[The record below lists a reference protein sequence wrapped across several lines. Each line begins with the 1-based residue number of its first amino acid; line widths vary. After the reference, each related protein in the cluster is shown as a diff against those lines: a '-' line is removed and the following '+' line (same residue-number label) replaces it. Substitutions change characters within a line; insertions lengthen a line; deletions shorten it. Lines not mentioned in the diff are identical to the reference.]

1 MVGMN
6 RLTIARKLPLSIGG
20 IVVVVTTAMTILAYF
35 QVRRGLLAA
44 ASDRLNHVTHQLQDL
59 LETSARTSYASM
71 TTVARSLAVK
81 DHLASP
87 ADATADSVRTLV
99 ARHWRPSTAVSG
111 FEIWDMH
118 GEVRLSSSP
127 TLRRLDATER
137 AALITALSSNPTGF
151 TSAYRAAGATDTLE
165 AAAIVPIK
173 VDSTLRGFLVQR
185 RRLSSTPQNIK
196 SLSALIGSNARLLI
210 GSRDGKVWND
220 LIKSVP
226 GVPAQHVTDTSVLS
240 FARPSEQRVL
250 ARLAPVKTT
259 DWIVAVEFLE
269 EPIFAPAGQF
279 LRRAFTLGAFL
290 SLIGVLVGI
299 VVSRNITKP
308 LREVSDAAS
317 ALASGTDSARVKVV
331 RKDELGQL
339 ATSFNEMAEQI
350 ELGHMQL
357 AGALERYRLMFDRN
371 PVPMW
376 VYARDTLK
384 FLDVN
389 TAAIDHYGYSREE
402 FLAMTLKDIRPSDDI
417 PYLVASIAERL
428 ETPTRQRVWKHRK
441 KDGSLIDVEIVR
453 TDIDLQGRPAGFALA
468 NDITE
473 RLAAESAIATAKER
487 IEVQFGQLKALRAI
501 DQAILGTTDLR
512 LLLKSVLHEI
522 MAQLRADAAV
532 IFLFNPHTLT
542 VDTSASIGYRTR
554 AAERER
560 VPLGDG
566 VAGRAA
572 RERRTIAVPDL
583 AEHDMSAG
591 LKQVADEE
599 GIRAVYA
606 VPLIAKGQV
615 IGVLDVLFRKPHR
628 VSDDWLEF
636 CEALAGQAAMA
647 IESCKSFEELQHANL
662 ELSLAY
668 DRTIEGWS
676 RALDMR
682 DKETE
687 GHTQRVTEMTLRVS
701 RLAGI
706 GDPELVHVRRGAL
719 LHDIG
724 KMGVPDAV
732 LLKPGPLTNDEWKVM
747 RMHPVFAVELLS
759 PIEYL
764 RPSLEIPYCHHEK
777 WDGSGYPRG
786 LKGDQIPLAARL
798 FAVVDV
804 WDALRSDRPYRKG
817 WSDEKV
823 REHILEGSGTHFDPR
838 AVELFLQSLG
848 ELPGGPP
855 RAQSIGESVPLAL

>member
-1 MVGMN
+1 MVAAK
-6 RLTIARKLPLSIGG
+6 RFSIARKLPLSVAG
-20 IVVVVTTAMTILAYF
+20 IVVVVTAAMTVLAYL
-35 QVRRGLLAA
+35 QVRRGLIVA
-44 ASDRLNHVTHQLQDL
+44 ASDRLSHVTHQLEDL
-59 LETSARTSYASM
+59 LETSARTLYATMDS
-71 TTVARSLAVK
+71 VAKSGAVTA
-81 DHLASP
+81 HLTAPS
-87 ADATADSVRTLV
+87 DATADSVRAVV
-99 ARHWRPSTAVSG
+99 AKRWRPSPAVTG

-118 GEVRLSSSP
+118 GEVRLASSL
-127 TLRRLDATER
+127 TMRRLEATER
-137 AALITALSSNPTGF
+137 AALISALSSSPTGF
-151 TSAYRAAGATDTLE
+151 TSAYRPGGAGDTLE
-165 AAAIVPIK
+165 SAAIVPIK
-173 VDSTLRGFLVQR
+173 VDSTVRGFLIQR
-185 RRLSSTPQNIK
+185 RRLNSTPQGVK
-196 SLSALIGSNARLLI
+196 SLTELIGSNARLLI

-220 LIKSVP
+220 LVKSVA
-226 GVPAQHVTDTSVLS
+226 GVPPQYMMDTSVLT
-240 FARPSEQRVL
+240 FARSSEPRVL
-250 ARLAPVKTT
+250 ARTVPVKTT
-259 DWIVAVEFLE
+259 DWLLAVEFLE
-269 EPIFAPAGQF
+269 EPILAPAGQF
-279 LRRAFTLGAFL
+279 LRRAFTLGAL
-290 SLIGVLVGI
+290 LALIAALVGVL
-299 VVSRNITKP
+299 VSRNITKP
-308 LREVSDAAS
+308 LREVTDAAS
-317 ALASGTDSARVKVV
+317 TLASGTDSARVKVA
-331 RKDELGQL
+331 RNDELGQL
-339 ATSFNEMAEQI
+339 ATSFNAMAEQI

-376 VYARDTLK
+376 VFARDTLR

-389 TAAIDHYGYSREE
+389 TAAIEHYGYSREE
-402 FLAMTLKDIRPSDDI
+402 FLAMTLKDIRPTDEI
-417 PYLVASIAERL
+417 PFLVSSIAEPL
-428 ETPTRQRVWKHRK
+428 DTPRQRIWKHRK

-453 TDIDLQGRPAGFALA
+453 TDIELQGRAASFALA
-468 NDITE
+468 NDITD
-473 RLAAESAIATAKER
+473 RLAAESAVATAKER
-487 IEVQFGQLKALRAI
+487 IELQFGRLKALRAI

-522 MAQLRADAAV
+522 MAQLRGDAAV
-532 IFLFNPHTLT
+532 IFLFNPHSLT

-554 AAERER
+554 AAEKER

-583 AEHDMSAG
+583 AEHEMSSG
-591 LKQVADEE
+591 LKQVADDE

-615 IGVLDVLFRKPHR
+615 IGVLDVLFRKPHK

-647 IESCKSFEELQHANL
+647 IESCKSFEELQRANL

-687 GHTQRVTEMTLRVS
+687 GHTQRVTEMTMRVS

-706 GDPELVHVRRGAL
+706 SEPELVHVRRGAL

-724 KMGVPDAV
+724 KMGVPDAI
-732 LLKPGPLTNDEWKVM
+732 LLKPGPLTNDEWSIM
-747 RMHPVFAVELLS
+747 RLHPVFAVELLAA
-759 PIEYL
+759 IEYL
-764 RPSLEIPYCHHEK
+764 RPALDIPYCHHEK

-804 WDALRSDRPYRKG
+804 WDALRSDRPYRQG
-817 WSDEKV
+817 WPDEKV
-823 REHILEGSGTHFDPR
+823 RQHILEGSGTHFDPR
-838 AVELFLQSLG
+838 AIELFFHSLD
-848 ELPGGPP
+848 EL
-855 RAQSIGESVPLAL
+855 SSVESLTDDLEDVPLAL

>member
-1 MVGMN
+1 VG
-6 RLTIARKLPLSIGG
+6 A

-35 QVRRGLLAA
+35 QVRSGLIAA
-44 ASDRLNHVTHQLQDL
+44 ASDRLSHVTQQLEGL
-59 LETSARTSYASM
+59 LETSARTSYATM
-71 TTVARSLAVK
+71 GTVANSDAVHT
-81 DHLASP
+81 HLTAP
-87 ADATADSVRTLV
+87 NELTADSVRAVV
-99 ARHWRPSTAVSG
+99 AKNWRPNSAVAG
-111 FEIWDMH
+111 FEIWDLQ
-118 GEVRLSSSP
+118 GEVRLASSP

-137 AALITALSSNPTGF
+137 AALISALRSSPVGF
-151 TSAYRAAGATDTLE
+151 MSAYRAAGPADTLE
-165 AAAIVPIK
+165 SAAIVPIK
-173 VDSTLRGFLVQR
+173 RDSTLLGFLIQR
-185 RRLSSTPQNIK
+185 RRLSTTPQGIK
-196 SLSALIGSNARLLI
+196 SLSDLIGSNARLLI

-226 GVPAQHVTDTSVLS
+226 GVPSQYMMDTSLLT
-240 FARPSEQRVL
+240 FARPSEPRVL
-250 ARLAPVKTT
+250 ARIVPVSTT
-259 DWIVAVEFLE
+259 DWLLAVEFLE
-269 EPIFAPAGQF
+269 GPILAPAAQF
-279 LRRAFTLGAFL
+279 LRRAFTLGGLLA
-290 SLIGVLVGI
+290 LIGVLIGVF
-299 VVSRNITKP
+299 VSRNFTKP
-308 LREVSDAAS
+308 LREITGAAS
-317 ALASGTDSARVKVV
+317 ALAAGTDSARARVT
-331 RKDELGQL
+331 RNDELGQL
-339 ATSFNEMAEQI
+339 ATSFNAMAEQI
-350 ELGHMQL
+350 ELGHKQL
-357 AGALERYRLMFDRN
+357 EGALERYRLMFDRN

-376 VYARDTLK
+376 VFARDTLR

-389 TAAIDHYGYSREE
+389 AAAIEHYGYSREE
-402 FLAMTLKDIRPSDDI
+402 FLAMTLKDIRPEGEI
-417 PYLVASIAERL
+417 PHLVSTIAEPL
-428 ETPTRQRVWKHRK
+428 EALTRQRVWKHRK

-453 TDIDLQGRPAGFALA
+453 TDIELQGRAASFALA

-473 RLAAESAIATAKER
+473 RLAAGRAIANAKER
-487 IEVQFGQLKALRAI
+487 IELQFGRLKALRAI

-522 MAQLRADAAV
+522 MAQLRGDAAV

-583 AEHDMSAG
+583 AEHEMSVG
-591 LKQVADEE
+591 LKRVADDE

-615 IGVLDVLFRKPHR
+615 IGVLDVLFRKPHK

-647 IESCKSFEELQHANL
+647 IESCKSFEGLQHANM

-687 GHTQRVTEMTLRVS
+687 GHTQRVTEMTMRVG

-706 GDPELVHVRRGAL
+706 SEPELVHVRRGAL

-732 LLKPGPLTNDEWKVM
+732 LLKPGPLTNDEWTVM
-747 RMHPVFAVELLS
+747 RLHPVFAVELLS

-764 RPSLEIPYCHHEK
+764 RPALDIPYCHHEK

-804 WDALRSDRPYRKG
+804 WDALRSDRPYRTG

-823 REHILEGSGTHFDPR
+823 RQHILEGSGTHFDPK
-838 AVELFLQSLG
+838 AIELFVRALA
-848 ELPGGPP
+848 ELPNV
-855 RAQSIGESVPLAL
+855 ESLTDDLEDVPLAL

>member
-1 MVGMN
+1 M
-6 RLTIARKLPLSIGG
+6 IAAKRFSIAKKLPLSFGA
-20 IVVVVTTAMTILAYF
+20 IVVVVTAAMTVLAYF
-35 QVRRGLLAA
+35 QVRRGLIAA
-44 ASDRLNHVTHQLQDL
+44 ASDRLNHVTHQLEGL
-59 LETSARTSYASM
+59 LATSARTSYVTMDS
-71 TTVARSLAVK
+71 VAK
-81 DHLASP
+81 SP
-87 ADATADSVRTLV
+87 AVLAHLSGPTDATADSVRALV
-99 ARHWRPSTAVSG
+99 AKQWRPSPSVTG
-111 FEIWDMH
+111 FEIWDLH
-118 GEVRLSSSP
+118 GEVRLANP
-127 TLRRLDATER
+127 LTLRRLEATER
-137 AALITALSSNPTGF
+137 AALISALSSSPVGF
-151 TSAYRAAGATDTLE
+151 TSAYRAAGAADTLE
-165 AAAIVPIK
+165 SATIVPVK
-173 VDSTLRGFLVQR
+173 KDSALVGFLVQR
-185 RRLSSTPQNIK
+185 RRLNSTPQAIK
-196 SLSALIGSNARLLI
+196 SLSDLIGSNARLLI

-226 GVPAQHVTDTSVLS
+226 GIPSQYMADTSLVT
-240 FARPSEQRVL
+240 FARPNEPRVL
-250 ARLAPVKTT
+250 ARVVPVSTT
-259 DWIVAVEFLE
+259 DWLLAVEFLE
-269 EPIFAPAGQF
+269 EPILAPAAHF
-279 LRRAFTLGAFL
+279 LRRAFALGGLLAL
-290 SLIGVLVGI
+290 VGALIGML
-299 VVSRNITKP
+299 VSRNFTNP
-308 LREVSDAAS
+308 LREVTGAAS
-317 ALASGTDSARVKVV
+317 ALAAGTESVRAKVKSS
-331 RKDELGQL
+331 DELGQL
-339 ATSFNEMAEQI
+339 ATSFNAMAEQI
-350 ELGHMQL
+350 ELSHKEL
-357 AGALERYRLMFDRN
+357 EGALERYRLMFDRN

-376 VYARDTLK
+376 VFARDTLR

-389 TAAIDHYGYSREE
+389 AAAIEHYGYSREE
-402 FLAMTLKDIRPSDDI
+402 FLAMTLKDIRPADDI
-417 PYLVASIAERL
+417 PYLVSSIAEPL
-428 ETPTRQRVWKHRK
+428 DTPTRQRVWKHRK

-453 TDIDLQGRPAGFALA
+453 TDIELQGRAASFALA

-473 RLAAESAIATAKER
+473 RLAAELAIASAKER
-487 IEVQFGQLKALRAI
+487 IELQFGRLKALRAI

-522 MAQLRADAAV
+522 MAQLRGDAAV
-532 IFLFNPHTLT
+532 IFLFNPHTLS

-583 AEHDMSAG
+583 AEHEMSLG
-591 LKQVADEE
+591 LKRVADDE

-615 IGVLDVLFRKPHR
+615 IGVLDVLFRKPHK

-647 IESCKSFEELQHANL
+647 IESCKSFEELQHANM

-687 GHTQRVTEMTLRVS
+687 GHTQRVTEMTMRVG
-701 RLAGI
+701 RMAGI
-706 GDPELVHVRRGAL
+706 SEPELVHVRRGAL

-732 LLKPGPLTNDEWKVM
+732 LLKPGPLTNDEWTIM
-747 RMHPVFAVELLS
+747 RLHPVFAVELLS

-764 RPSLEIPYCHHEK
+764 RPALDIPYCHHEK

-786 LKGDQIPLAARL
+786 LKGDQIPLSARL

-823 REHILEGSGTHFDPR
+823 REHILEGAGTHFDPK
-838 AVELFLQSLG
+838 AIELFFHALDDLPNVESLTDDL
-848 ELPGGPP
+848 ED
-855 RAQSIGESVPLAL
+855 VPLAL

>member
-1 MVGMN
+1 MVAAK
-6 RLTIARKLPLSIGG
+6 RFSIARKLPLSVAG
-20 IVVVVTTAMTILAYF
+20 IVVVVTAAMTILAYF
-35 QVRRGLLAA
+35 QVRRGLIAA
-44 ASDRLNHVTHQLQDL
+44 ASDRLSHVTHQLEDL
-59 LETSARTSYASM
+59 LETSARTLYATMDS
-71 TTVARSLAVK
+71 VAKSDAVTA
-81 DHLASP
+81 HLTMPS
-87 ADATADSVRTLV
+87 DVTADSVRAVV
-99 ARHWRPSTAVSG
+99 AKRWRPSPAVTG

-118 GEVRLSSSP
+118 GEVRLASSL
-127 TLRRLDATER
+127 TMRRLEATER
-137 AALITALSSNPTGF
+137 AALISALSSSPAGF
-151 TSAYRAAGATDTLE
+151 TSAYRPGGAADTLE
-165 AAAIVPIK
+165 SAAIVPIK
-173 VDSTLRGFLVQR
+173 VDSTLRGFLIQR
-185 RRLSSTPQNIK
+185 RRLNSTPQGVK
-196 SLSALIGSNARLLI
+196 SLTELIGSNARLLI
-210 GSRDGKVWND
+210 GSRDGRVWND
-220 LIKSVP
+220 LVKSVP
-226 GVPAQHVTDTSVLS
+226 GVPSQYMLDTSVLT
-240 FARPSEQRVL
+240 FARASEPRVL
-250 ARLAPVKTT
+250 ARTVPVKTT
-259 DWIVAVEFLE
+259 DWLLAVEFLE
-269 EPIFAPAGQF
+269 EPILAPAGQF
-279 LRRAFTLGAFL
+279 LRRAFTLGAL
-290 SLIGVLVGI
+290 LALIGALVG
-299 VVSRNITKP
+299 VLVSRNITKP
-308 LREVSDAAS
+308 LRQVTDAAS
-317 ALASGTDSARVKVV
+317 TLASGTDSARVKVA
-331 RKDELGQL
+331 RNDELGQL
-339 ATSFNEMAEQI
+339 ATSFNAMAEQI

-376 VYARDTLK
+376 VFARDTLK

-389 TAAIDHYGYSREE
+389 AAAIEHYGYSREE
-402 FLAMTLKDIRPSDDI
+402 FLAMTLKDIRPSDEI
-417 PYLVASIAERL
+417 PFLVSSIAEPL
-428 ETPTRQRVWKHRK
+428 DTPRQRIWKHRK

-453 TDIDLQGRPAGFALA
+453 TDIELQGRAASFALA
-468 NDITE
+468 KDITD
-473 RLAAESAIATAKER
+473 RLAAESAVATAKER
-487 IEVQFGQLKALRAI
+487 IELQFGRLKALRAI

-522 MAQLRADAAV
+522 MAQLRGDAAV
-532 IFLFNPHTLT
+532 IFLFNPHSLT

-583 AEHDMSAG
+583 AEHEMSAG
-591 LKQVADEE
+591 LKQVADDE

-615 IGVLDVLFRKPHR
+615 IGVLDVLFRKPHN

-647 IESCKSFEELQHANL
+647 IESCKSFEELQHANM

-687 GHTQRVTEMTLRVS
+687 GHTQRVTEMTMRVS

-706 GDPELVHVRRGAL
+706 SEPELVHVRRGAL

-724 KMGVPDAV
+724 KMGVPDAI
-732 LLKPGPLTNDEWKVM
+732 LLKPGPLTNDEWSIM
-747 RMHPVFAVELLS
+747 RLHPVFAVELLAA
-759 PIEYL
+759 IEYL
-764 RPSLEIPYCHHEK
+764 RPALDIPYCHHEK

-804 WDALRSDRPYRKG
+804 WDALRSDRPYRQG

-823 REHILEGSGTHFDPR
+823 RQHIREGSGTHFDPR
-838 AVELFLQSLG
+838 AIELFFHALDELSSVESLTDDL
-848 ELPGGPP
+848 ED
-855 RAQSIGESVPLAL
+855 APLAL

>member
-1 MVGMN
+1 M
-6 RLTIARKLPLSIGG
+6 AG
-20 IVVVVTTAMTILAYF
+20 IVVVVTAAMTVLAYF
-35 QVRRGLLAA
+35 QVRRGLIAA
-44 ASDRLNHVTHQLQDL
+44 ASDRLSHVTHQLEDL
-59 LETSARTSYASM
+59 LATSARASYASM
-71 TTVARSLAVK
+71 STVANSGAVRS
-81 DHLASP
+81 HLTAPSNAS
-87 ADATADSVRTLV
+87 ADSVRAVV
-99 ARHWRPSTAVSG
+99 AKQWRPSPTVTG

-118 GEVRLSSSP
+118 GEVRLASP
-127 TLRRLDATER
+127 PTMRRLEATER
-137 AALITALSSNPTGF
+137 AALISALSSSPTGF
-151 TSAYRAAGATDTLE
+151 MSAYRPGGAGDTLE
-165 AAAIVPIK
+165 SAAIVPIK
-173 VDSTLRGFLVQR
+173 VDSTLRGFLIQR
-185 RRLSSTPQNIK
+185 RRLSTTPQGVK
-196 SLSALIGSNARLLI
+196 SLTELIGSNARLLI

-226 GVPAQHVTDTSVLS
+226 GVPSQYMMDTSVLT
-240 FARPSEQRVL
+240 FARASEQRVL
-250 ARLAPVKTT
+250 ARTVPVATT
-259 DWIVAVEFLE
+259 DWLLAVEFLE
-269 EPIFAPAGQF
+269 EPILAPAAQF
-279 LRRAFTLGAFL
+279 LRRAFTLGAL
-290 SLIGVLVGI
+290 LALIAALVGVL
-299 VVSRNITKP
+299 VSRNITKP
-308 LREVSDAAS
+308 LLELTDAAS
-317 ALASGTDSARVKVV
+317 SLASGTDSARVKIA
-331 RKDELGQL
+331 RNDELGQL
-339 ATSFNEMAEQI
+339 ATSFNAMAEQI

-376 VYARDTLK
+376 VFARDTLR

-389 TAAIDHYGYSREE
+389 TAAINHYGYSREE
-402 FLAMTLKDIRPSDDI
+402 FLAMTLKDIRPTDEI
-417 PYLVASIAERL
+417 PFLVSSISEPL
-428 ETPTRQRVWKHRK
+428 QTPSRQRIWKHRK

-453 TDIDLQGRPAGFALA
+453 TDIELQGRAASFALA
-468 NDITE
+468 NDITD
-473 RLAAESAIATAKER
+473 RLAAEHAIADAKER
-487 IEVQFGQLKALRAI
+487 IQLQFGRLKALRAI
-501 DQAILGTTDLR
+501 DTAILGTTDLR

-522 MAQLRADAAV
+522 MAQLRGDAAV

-583 AEHDMSAG
+583 AEHEMSTG
-591 LKQVADEE
+591 LKKVADDE

-615 IGVLDVLFRKPHR
+615 IGVLDVLFRKPYK

-647 IESCKSFEELQHANL
+647 IESCKSFEELQRANL

-687 GHTQRVTEMTLRVS
+687 GHTQRVTEMTMRVG

-706 GDPELVHVRRGAL
+706 SEAELVHVRRGAL

-724 KMGVPDAV
+724 KMGVPDAI
-732 LLKPGPLTNDEWKVM
+732 LLKPGPLTNDEWKIM
-747 RMHPVFAVELLS
+747 RLHPVFAVELLAA
-759 PIEYL
+759 IEYL
-764 RPSLEIPYCHHEK
+764 RPALDIPYCHHEK

-786 LKGDQIPLAARL
+786 LKADQIPLAARL

-804 WDALRSDRPYRKG
+804 WDALRSDRPYRQG

-823 REHILEGSGTHFDPR
+823 RQHIREGSGTHFDPR
-838 AVELFLQSLG
+838 AIELFFHSLD
-848 ELPGGPP
+848 ELPNV
-855 RAQSIGESVPLAL
+855 ESLTDHLEDVPLAL

>member
-1 MVGMN
+1 M
-6 RLTIARKLPLSIGG
+6 IAAKRFSIAKKLPLSVGA
-20 IVVVVTTAMTILAYF
+20 IVVVVTTAMTVLAYF
-35 QVRRGLLAA
+35 QVRRGLLTA
-44 ASDRLNHVTHQLQDL
+44 ASDRLNHVTHQLEDL
-59 LETSARTSYASM
+59 LETSARTSYTTM
-71 TTVARSLAVK
+71 GTVANSGAVHA
-81 DHLASP
+81 HLKAPS
-87 ADATADSVRTLV
+87 DATGDSVRAVV
-99 ARHWRPSTAVSG
+99 ANQWRPNPGVTG
-111 FEIWDMH
+111 FEIWDLH
-118 GEVRLSSSP
+118 GEVRLVSSA
-127 TLRRLDATER
+127 TLRRFDATER
-137 AALITALSSNPTGF
+137 ASLISALHSSPVGF
-151 TSAYRAAGATDTLE
+151 TSAYRAAASADTLE
-165 AAAIVPIK
+165 SAAIVPIK
-173 VDSTLRGFLVQR
+173 SDSTLIGFLIQR
-185 RRLSSTPQNIK
+185 RRLNTTPQGIK
-196 SLSALIGSNARLLI
+196 SLSDLIGSNARLLI

-226 GVPAQHVTDTSVLS
+226 GVPSQYMMDTSLLT
-240 FARPSEQRVL
+240 FARPNEQRVL
-250 ARLAPVKTT
+250 ARVVPVSTT
-259 DWIVAVEFLE
+259 DWLLAVEFLE
-269 EPIFAPAGQF
+269 EPILEPAAQF
-279 LRRAFTLGAFL
+279 LQRAFTLGGLLA
-290 SLIGVLVGI
+290 LIGVLFGLL
-299 VVSRNITKP
+299 VSRNFTKP
-308 LREVSDAAS
+308 LREVTSAAS
-317 ALASGTDSARVKVV
+317 ALAAGTGSARVKVTGN
-331 RKDELGQL
+331 DELGQL
-339 ATSFNEMAEQI
+339 ATSFNAMAEQI
-350 ELGHMQL
+350 ERGQTQL
-357 AGALERYRLMFDRN
+357 EGALERYRLMFDRN

-376 VYARDTLK
+376 AFARDTLR

-389 TAAIDHYGYSREE
+389 AAAVEHYGYSREE
-402 FLAMTLKDIRPSDDI
+402 FLAMTLKDIRPSDEI
-417 PYLVASIAERL
+417 PYLVSSIAEPL
-428 ETPTRQRVWKHRK
+428 EAPTRQRIWKHRK
-441 KDGSLIDVEIVR
+441 KDGSLIDVDIVR
-453 TDIDLQGRPAGFALA
+453 TDIELQGRAASFALA
-468 NDITE
+468 NDITD
-473 RLAAESAIATAKER
+473 RLAAENAVAQAKER
-487 IEVQFGQLKALRAI
+487 IELQFGRLKALRAI

-522 MAQLRADAAV
+522 MAQLRGDAAV

-583 AEHDMSAG
+583 AEHEMSSG
-591 LKQVADEE
+591 IKRVADDE

-615 IGVLDVLFRKPHR
+615 IGVLDVLFRKPHK

-647 IESCKSFEELQHANL
+647 IESCKSFEELQHANM

-687 GHTQRVTEMTLRVS
+687 GHTQRVTEMTMRVG

-706 GDPELVHVRRGAL
+706 SEPELVHVRRGAL

-724 KMGVPDAV
+724 KMGVPDAI
-732 LLKPGPLTNDEWKVM
+732 LLKPGPLTNNEWTIM
-747 RMHPVFAVELLS
+747 RLHPVFAVELLS

-764 RPSLEIPYCHHEK
+764 RPALDIPYCHHEK

-798 FAVVDV
+798 FAVIDV

-817 WSDEKV
+817 WPDAKV
-823 REHILEGSGTHFDPR
+823 REHILEGAGTHFDPK
-838 AVELFLQSLG
+838 AIELFFHSLD
-848 ELPGGPP
+848 ELT
-855 RAQSIGESVPLAL
+855 SVESLTDDLESVPLAL